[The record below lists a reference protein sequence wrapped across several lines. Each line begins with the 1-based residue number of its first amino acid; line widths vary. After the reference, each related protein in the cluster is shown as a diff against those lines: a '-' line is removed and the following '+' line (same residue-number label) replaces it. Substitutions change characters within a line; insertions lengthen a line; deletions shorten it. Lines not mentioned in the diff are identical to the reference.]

1 MVSVAAIFVD
11 PKSKDSHAERSD
23 FLARAKAT
31 YLDEFGD
38 KVTVSSDE
46 ELEDGYSQFICDT
59 LNCSGKSTQ
68 FCITVTIP
76 KD

>member
-1 MVSVAAIFVD
+1 MMSVAASFVD

-46 ELEDGYSQFICDT
+46 ELDDGYYQYIAVA
-59 LNCSGKSTQ
+59 LNRSGKRTQ